1 MQSGKKITLAMDTSA
16 SPLLLCAEKDGKIF
30 SVRRKGVKQEKLLFP
45 ALQALLAK
53 AGAELQDIGR
63 IFIIRG
69 PGRFTGIR
77 ISLTFASMLKYLNQ
91 TDVRGATMF
100 DVLKS
105 QTVSSRS
112 FLRWQ
117 KAHPQGVLGV
127 VLHAFREEYFLQ
139 LFDAE
144 NKGPQWLSREEL
156 LGRLSAYPAPLFL
169 AGTDKDF
176 APLSQLV
183 GNRYALADEKDC
195 RVRPA
200 ELIKM
205 SGEDC
210 WAQNALEPLYLKPA
224 RFELIKPA

>member
-91 TDVRGATMF
+91 TDVRGATVF
-100 DVLKS
+100 D
-105 QTVSSRS
+105 SS
-112 FLRWQ
+112 F
-117 KAHPQGVLGV
+117 
-127 VLHAFREEYFLQ
+127 
-139 LFDAE
+139 
-144 NKGPQWLSREEL
+144 
-156 LGRLSAYPAPLFL
+156 PLV
-169 AGTDKDF
+169 
-176 APLSQLV
+176 P
-183 GNRYALADEKDC
+183 ALAEGTPAG
-195 RVRPA
+195 RVGRGAPRIPRGILFA
-200 ELIKM
+200 T
-205 SGEDC
+205 
-210 WAQNALEPLYLKPA
+210 
-224 RFELIKPA
+224 F